1 MKYMGSKSRIAKYIV
16 PILQS
21 EINKNGIKEYIEPFC
36 GGCNVIDK
44 IKCDKKVANDLNK
57 FLIALFIHLK
67 NDGELPSEVS
77 RELYNKVKKDY
88 KNNVYEDWYCGA
100 IGFLAS
106 YNGKFFDGGYAKSGY
121 ETTKSGVRLR
131 DYFKESS
138 NNILKQIP
146 NLLDVDFI
154 SQDYLLFAPKNALIY
169 CDPPYKNTTQYNIS
183 KNFDY
188 EKFWAKIRE
197 WSKDNIVLVSELI
210 APDDFEVVWQQEVS
224 RSLNAS
230 GKTKA
235 IEKLFRY
242 KG

>member
-1 MKYMGSKSRIAKYIV
+1 MQYLGGKSKIAKVLV
-16 PILQS
+16 PYLEKQRD
-21 EINKNGIKEYIEPFC
+21 KEQVFIEPFV
-36 GGCNVIDK
+36 GG
-44 IKCDKKVANDLNK
+44 ANIVSKMGGVRYAYDFNEYLMEMYK
-57 FLIALFIHLK
+57 
-67 NDGELPSEVS
+67 GVQGGYELPTIITEEQYKYIKS
-77 RELYNKVKKDY
+77 NKD
-88 KNNVYEDWYCGA
+88 EDKVLT
-100 IGFLAS
+100 GFVGFGCSFA
-106 YNGKFFDGGYAKSGY
+106 GKWFGGYARNAQNKNYCLTSKNSLLKKMS
-121 ETTKSGVRLR
+121 TM
-131 DYFKESS
+131 
-138 NNILKQIP
+138 NNFIFELK
-146 NLLDVDFI
+146 NYLDLYPI
-154 SQDYLLFAPKNALIY
+154 SALIY